1 MLVVIF
7 RAKVRQVDDEYLQR
21 AERLRTLAFE
31 RFGCLGFHSS
41 SEGQEEITLSYF
53 PDAES
58 IAAWKAHPDH
68 LQAQRLGRERYYEWY
83 SVEVAEVTR
92 RYEFPAQAH

>member
-7 RAKVRQVDDEYLQR
+7 RAKVRQVDDEYLET
-21 AERLRTLAFE
+21 AERLRALAFE
-31 RFGCLGFHSS
+31 QFGCLGFHSS
-41 SEGQEEITLSYF
+41 SEGDEEITLSYF
-53 PDAES
+53 PDARS

-68 LQAQRLGRERYYEWY
+68 LQAQQLGRERWYAAY

-92 RYEFPAQAH
+92 KYDFVAPLH